1 MDVKRRTQAERST
14 ATRAALVAAA
24 RPRFAARGYA
34 AVSTPEI
41 AQAAGVTRGAMYH
54 QFADKAA
61 LFAAV
66 AEAVEADVTQR
77 LADEV
82 VAAGH
87 SNPLSALHGAVDAWL
102 DACEEPE
109 VRQVLLLDAPVVL
122 GWEGFRDLAQ
132 HYGLGLTEQLLQ
144 AAIDAGQLPV
154 LATRPLA
161 HVLLGALQ
169 EAAFVV
175 TAEPPA
181 RAETA
186 AVEHAILDAL
196 ARAGAGAGECA
207 VGGG

>member
-1 MDVKRRTQAERST
+1 MKVARRTQAERSAT
-14 ATRAALVAAA
+14 TRAALIAAA
-24 RPRFAARGYA
+24 RPLFADRGYA

-41 AQAAGVTRGAMYH
+41 AVAAGVTRGALYH

-66 AEAVEADVTQR
+66 TEAVEADVTQR
-77 LADEV
+77 LANDV

-87 SNPLSALHGAVDAWL
+87 TDPLGALHGSIDAWL

-144 AAIDAGQLPV
+144 AAIGAGQLPP
-154 LATRPLA
+154 LATRPFA

-175 TAEPPA
+175 TADPHA

-186 AVEHAILDAL
+186 RVLHTILDAL
-196 ARAGAGAGECA
+196 GQA
-207 VGGG
+207 